1 MISSQNCFVLHGKR
15 EALASIRPTRPIRGL
30 VVCNRS
36 QAPVP
41 AQPPTPD
48 ALTIS
53 RSYAHKNSSRP
64 SPLNLPSH
72 SVSLRV
78 EDVPERLQISVS
90 VQFCGPNLE
99 FCVQISVSCF
109 VCEICYNI
117 FLRDSLLSLIALKK
131 SATFLGNRQVI
142 HLTPRRLVE
151 HGRGHV
157 R

>member
-1 MISSQNCFVLHGKR
+1 MISSQNCFVLLGKR
-15 EALASIRPTRPIRGL
+15 EALGRMRPTRPIRGL

-41 AQPPTPD
+41 APPPD

-53 RSYAHKNSSRP
+53 RFYAHKNSSRP

-78 EDVPERLQISVS
+78 EDVPERLQISVK
-90 VQFCGPNLE
+90 VQLNRPTME
-99 FCVQISVSCF
+99 FCVQIIVSCH

-131 SATFLGNRQVI
+131 SATFLGHRQVI
-142 HLTPRRLVE
+142 HLTPRRFLE
-151 HGRGHV
+151 HGRGQV
-157 R
+157 Q